1 MNKTNR
7 DYANDIENALRDGLM
22 NSVLSAYTEHYGGN
36 YWEKVEEIT
45 KKKFDQ
51 KTLEYVKTQLDT
63 SNLLHLIKKDARLF
77 EHQRQQ
83 EQKLIDYTMKLTE
96 LRNGNSH
103 NSMEN
108 VASLSYDV
116 LEKRAFQAT
125 RLLEAFDTKESR
137 QGAGVTR
144 KIRETFLASIEG
156 ETEVKQTIPGE
167 QNAAKAPASA
177 DVEDEHFP
185 GANEVPHSES
195 QTVQELLRQNDNLM
209 EQMQRM
215 QRQQASQLK
224 TATSANAE
232 AMHQLIRHNQ
242 ELMQQMQASQ
252 SDRRPNYDDSLVQSL
267 MQQNQA
273 MMQLVQVQP
282 PPASQPVINVNP
294 TISSKHQQSGHHVT
308 CFR

>member
-1 MNKTNR
+1 
-7 DYANDIENALRDGLM
+7 
-22 NSVLSAYTEHYGGN
+22 
-36 YWEKVEEIT
+36 
-45 KKKFDQ
+45 
-51 KTLEYVKTQLDT
+51 
-63 SNLLHLIKKDARLF
+63 
-77 EHQRQQ
+77 
-83 EQKLIDYTMKLTE
+83 
-96 LRNGNSH
+96 
-103 NSMEN
+103 MEN

-137 QGAGVTR
+137 QGAEFTR
-144 KIRETFLASIEG
+144 KIRETFLARIEG
-156 ETEVKQTIPGE
+156 EIEVKQTILGE
-167 QNAAKAPASA
+167 QKAAKAPASA

-294 TISSKHQQSGHHVT
+294 TISSNISSQVITSPVSADGLAERNDTALVAGVLLGLVSIMGVAHLYNRKWGCGLVFLFIGTVFYWLLLIFLAALLNNFKLPLLLLFFFHVLIVWQQAKHGAHRQQSNT
-308 CFR
+308 KAKPTTS